1 MSGSNEYFKVGN
13 SISDDFYLIDSTA
26 AAVTGKV
33 QANFTF
39 DLTKNGTG
47 NQSTTGITLT
57 EVSSVTDPG
66 VYHLDISGSTG
77 FPAATGTYILKIYV
91 TADSTLVVVATYR
104 VTSDGTGAG
113 TVGPVSFTATA
124 ADGRITDGASALSGA
139 TVLIKRSTGVA
150 YTSFTTS
157 ATGVWGPAYFTDAD
171 TYTISA
177 FKSGYST
184 SNTGTL
190 AVTGTPASAVT
201 GPLADIALSVST
213 SGTGLLL
220 SDLLAYAR
228 RMARNGTGT
237 QADTELKECVN
248 DALLVICQRHLW
260 SHYKTHLTLSLNAQQ
275 TTGTV
280 AINNASTTCT
290 LAGANWPTAAASGK
304 IIVNGQIQ
312 RISSRTSNADVVL
325 AKAWQEASVTA
336 ATYTYFQDEYSL
348 PDDCMK
354 FGTLIPGQSHP
365 WGGAVEIGFEQM
377 LEAQG
382 MLALTYQFPSAW
394 CTHASS
400 GTAKI
405 MLYPA
410 PSENFLLPA
419 WYYRRPA
426 LLVSASDASD
436 FMPGHIELLHRAID
450 YQVSLH
456 FSGCVAG
463 TPQQTAEAFEKA
475 LAHSITHDNRAVVA
489 RLPTNRTATRSPLGN
504 FRVTQ

>member
-1 MSGSNEYFKVGN
+1 MSGANEYFKVGN
-13 SISDDFYLIDSTA
+13 SIADDFYIVDSA
-26 AAVTGKV
+26 GAPVTGKV
-33 QANFTF
+33 QADFTF

-77 FPAATGTYILKIYV
+77 YPSATGTYTLKIFL
-91 TADSTLVVVATYR
+91 TADSTIVVVATYR

-177 FKSGYST
+177 FRSGYST
-184 SNTGTL
+184 SNTGTIT
-190 AVTGTPASAVT
+190 VTGTPASAVT

-213 SGTGLLL
+213 SGSGLLF
-220 SDLLAYAR
+220 SDSIAYAR

-248 DALLVICQRHLW
+248 DAHRVICQRHMW
-260 SHYKTHLTLSLNAQQ
+260 SHYKTHLTLALNAQQ

-280 AINNASTTCT
+280 AISNGSTTCT
-290 LAGANWPTAAASGK
+290 LTGANWPSTAASGK
-304 IIVNGQIQ
+304 IVVNGQIQ
-312 RISSRTSNADVVL
+312 RIASRTSNAVVVL
-325 AKAWQEASVTA
+325 AKAWQEASVTT

-354 FGTLIPGQSHP
+354 FGSLIPGQSHP
-365 WGGAVEIGFEQM
+365 WGAAVEIGFEQM

-382 MLALTYQFPSAW
+382 MLAQTNHFPSSW

-410 PSENFLLPA
+410 PSDNYLLPC

-426 LLVSASDASD
+426 LLVNASDEAD
-436 FMPGHIELLHRAID
+436 YMLGHIELLHRAID

-456 FSGCVAG
+456 YSSCVAG

-475 LAHSITHDNRAVVA
+475 LAHAIAHDNRAVVN
-489 RLPTNRTATRSPLGN
+489 RVPTGRTVPRSPMGN